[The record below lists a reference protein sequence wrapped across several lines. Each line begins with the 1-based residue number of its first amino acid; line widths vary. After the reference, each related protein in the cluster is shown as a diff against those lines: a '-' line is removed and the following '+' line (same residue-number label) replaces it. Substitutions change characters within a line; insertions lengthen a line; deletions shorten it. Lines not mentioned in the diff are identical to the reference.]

1 MAALLIAA
9 VLAAALAFVLVR
21 TRFWP
26 NGRCPACRS
35 RKGRGPGSTD
45 RAFSRCGRCGGS
57 GERIRPLARIWPQH
71 RQTAQAAA
79 RKRKRSK
86 R

>member
-1 MAALLIAA
+1 MAALLIVA

-26 NGRCPACRS
+26 NGRCPACRG
-35 RKGRGPGSTD
+35 RKGRGIGSTD

-57 GERIRPLARIWPQH
+57 GERIRPLALIWPQH
-71 RQTAQAAA
+71 RAVA
-79 RKRKRSK
+79 RKRKRDRSRK
-86 R
+86 